1 MSDVVVPDAARRQHS
16 ALDALGQL
24 TAQADRYND
33 AVRTVA
39 EREGLGSGA
48 YALRVLVLLALL
60 ADAPADSTAA
70 REALGLSAVT
80 WHRLRRHA
88 LGAGLVEVVP
98 TLDARCTRL
107 AVTEEGRRRMDRA
120 LSSLEVG

>member
-24 TAQADRYND
+24 TAQAERYND

-60 ADAPADSTAA
+60 ADGPVASTEGQ
-70 REALGLSAVT
+70 EALGIANGT
-80 WHRLRRHA
+80 WHRLRKVA
-88 LGAGLVEVVP
+88 LELGVVEAVS
-98 TLDARCTRL
+98 LGDARCSGL
-107 AVTEEGRRRMDRA
+107 AVTEEGRRRLDRA
-120 LSSLEVG
+120 LSALEVG